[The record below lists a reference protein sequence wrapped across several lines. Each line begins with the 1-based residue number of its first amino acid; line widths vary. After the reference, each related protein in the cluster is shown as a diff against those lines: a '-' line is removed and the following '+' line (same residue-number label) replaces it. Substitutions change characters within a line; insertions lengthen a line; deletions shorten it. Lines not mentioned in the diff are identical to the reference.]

1 MASERSSGARVTI
14 RGVPHYYEWVT
25 HTEGESN
32 KPVLVFLHG
41 WGGSARYWR
50 PTAVALADRFDC
62 LLYDLRGFGRSP
74 LPAAPS
80 QALPGY
86 ALEDYVQDLAELLD
100 ALGLERAFING
111 HSTGASVALLFAHH
125 YPERVERTILTCSGI
140 FPYNRWAFSAFHW
153 AGRNIVRLRFNWFR
167 RVPGMDRLFMA
178 RFLQRPIPAAER
190 RAFLEDYLAAN
201 TEAAAGTIRTAVSRH
216 AAQVMPQAFAGLRVP
231 TLLVSGEK
239 DIIIPNWMGQRAA
252 ALNEGVTHCELP
264 QTAHFPMLED
274 APRYLEQVRVFLG
287 LAPPA
292 VTEGAAARRE

>member
-1 MASERSSGARVTI
+1 MASERDPGARVTI

-25 HTEGESN
+25 RAEGEPN

-50 PTAVALADRFDC
+50 STAAALADRFNC

-74 LPAAPS
+74 LPAAPTE
-80 QALPGY
+80 ALPGY
-86 ALEDYVQDLAELLD
+86 ALADYAQDLAALLD
-100 ALGLERAFING
+100 ALGLERVSLNG
-111 HSTGASVALLFAHH
+111 HSTGASVALLFAHRH
-125 YPERVERTILTCSGI
+125 PERVERTILTCSGI
-140 FPYNRWAFSAFHW
+140 FRYNRWAFAAFHF
-153 AGRNIVRLRFNWFR
+153 AGHYVVRWRFNWFR

-190 RAFLEDYLAAN
+190 QAFLADYLAASA
-201 TEAAAGTIRTAVSRH
+201 EAAEGTIRTAVSRH
-216 AAQVMPQAFAGLRVP
+216 AAQIMPQAFAGLSVP

-239 DIIIPNWMGQRAA
+239 DIIIPSWMGQRAA

-274 APRYLEQVRVFLG
+274 APRYLEQVRAFLG
-287 LAPPA
+287 LAHPA
-292 VTEGAAARRE
+292 AAEGARRSP